1 MVKGIFFVVFLSFV
15 LLGCATGVKYTV
27 EEIKD
32 YPEPIQTSIKKGE
45 VVMGMTPAQVRY
57 AWGYPDKTGASY
69 EGGKHR
75 ELWIYSTFLG
85 LSKSSYLFFE
95 DGKLV
100 FIVKP

>member
-1 MVKGIFFVVFLSFV
+1 MKKTIFIILFFFVLS
-15 LLGCATGVKYTV
+15 GCATGVRYTI

-57 AWGYPDKTGASY
+57 TWGTPNKVGTSY

-75 ELWIYSTFLG
+75 ELWIYTSFLG
-85 LSKSSYLFFE
+85 LSKSTYLFFE
-95 DGKLV
+95 EGKLV
-100 FIVKP
+100 FFTKM